1 VNIYAWAGS
10 NSDYQIEIY
19 NSFGKKVLEVK
30 SEEASQHFNYILEAS
45 PLESGV
51 YHVRMVTR
59 FGEKIKI
66 LVLT

>member
-30 SEEASQHFNYILEAS
+30 SEEASQHFNWILEAS

-51 YHVRMVTR
+51 YHVRMVTS